1 MSNNIVRSVPGPNQ
15 PLPQANVMNQF
26 PAQNMVPIV
35 QSIPQSVQSQQKFQT
50 NPNVAFNQV
59 YSGQPSQPINSFM
72 IQSQP
77 QYQPQYQQ
85 QPQYQAATQPQIP
98 MISSSKPTIE
108 TSNVQVHISTTAPNI
123 ESTYNPVNI
132 IPSENISIQKAV
144 I

>member
-1 MSNNIVRSVPGPNQ
+1 MPGPNQ
-15 PLPQANVMNQF
+15 PLPQVNVMNQF

-35 QSIPQSVQSQQKFQT
+35 QSIPQSVQSQQKSQS

-59 YSGQPSQPINSFM
+59 YNGQPSQPINSFM

-77 QYQPQYQQ
+77 QFQPQYQ

-108 TSNVQVHISTTAPNI
+108 TSSVQVQISTTAPNI
-123 ESTYNPVNI
+123 GSTYNPVNI
-132 IPSENISIQKAV
+132 IPAENISIQKA
-144 I
+144 IT